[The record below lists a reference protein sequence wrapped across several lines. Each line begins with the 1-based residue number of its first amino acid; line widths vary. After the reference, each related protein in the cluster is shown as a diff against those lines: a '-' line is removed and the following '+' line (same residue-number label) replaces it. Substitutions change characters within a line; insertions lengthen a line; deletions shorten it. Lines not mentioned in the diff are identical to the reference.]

1 MPYLS
6 ASQNTTRL
14 QSLTFDECNITV
26 AGLTAILA
34 VPKALEELT
43 IGERMYHLSRDGHV
57 PLGRFPEPFFD
68 ALALQKDSLRYLKHI
83 GGYCHSSIGGASP
96 DLSTDVFPNLRKLE
110 LSSYSVLALFLN
122 LSTRSTGISNLYL
135 RIIKSSRSEPDPDEI
150 ETALLPSVLHYIR
163 KCPHLDIVLDCAI
176 GNPNLSLADSL
187 QLEKHKIWKRIF
199 AHLHS
204 DASETQ
210 DSSIK
215 RRLRILVSRRD
226 GLIPPYM
233 YGEKVPAEE
242 VVFDSDSPDVRKL
255 HFELNYW
262 EFQQFRKSSLEA

>member
-1 MPYLS
+1 V
-6 ASQNTTRL
+6 
-14 QSLTFDECNITV
+14 FDECNITV

-43 IGERMYHLSRDGHV
+43 IGERMYHLSRDGHS
-57 PLGRFPEPFFD
+57 PLGRFPVPFLD
-68 ALALQKDSLRYLKHI
+68 ALVLQKDSLHYLKHV
-83 GGYCHSSIGGASP
+83 GGFCNFDLRGSP
-96 DLSTDVFPNLRKLE
+96 ANLSENVFPKLRKLE
-110 LSSYSVLALFLN
+110 LASYSILAQFLDQT
-122 LSTRSTGISNLYL
+122 TRSTRLPNLYL
-135 RIIKSSRSEPDPDEI
+135 RIIQSFRSELTPVEV
-150 ETALLPSVLHYIR
+150 ETILLPSILTFIR
-163 KCPHLDIVLDCAI
+163 QCPHLDFVLDCAI
-176 GNPNLSLADSL
+176 GNPDSSFADSL

-210 DSSIK
+210 NSSIK
-215 RRLRILVSRRD
+215 RRLRILISRRD

-233 YGEKVPAEE
+233 YGEKVPVEE

-262 EFQQFRKSSLEA
+262 EFQQFRKGSLEA